1 MPRKLLIIIVAA
13 VLLIGAGGG
22 GYYFFV
28 KPRKHTV
35 ARKVVKP
42 PPPPPKLAYVEV
54 KEMTL
59 RLADAGAEHYIKL
72 SPVLGVPVAKSDE
85 MGEKLPVVRDR
96 IVTVVTA
103 RNSTDLATPAGKD
116 KLKADLMNVLHRDFH
131 EDVVDIYFSDYL
143 VE

>member
-1 MPRKLLIIIVAA
+1 MPKPLIIIVAA
-13 VLLIGAGGG
+13 VLLIGGGGG

-28 KPRKHTV
+28 KAQKPAV
-35 ARKVVKP
+35 AKKVA

-72 SPVLGVPVAKSDE
+72 SPVLGVPAIKSEE
-85 MGEKLPVVRDR
+85 MEEKVPVVRDR
-96 IVTVVTA
+96 IVTIVTA
-103 RNSTDLATPAGKD
+103 RSSADLATPAGKD
-116 KLKADLMNVLHRDFH
+116 KLKADLMDILHRDFH
-131 EDVVDIYFSDYL
+131 DDVIDIYFSDYL

>member
-1 MPRKLLIIIVAA
+1 MPKPLIIIVAA
-13 VLLIGAGGG
+13 VLLIGGGSG

-28 KPRKHTV
+28 MAKKP
-35 ARKVVKP
+35 AVVKKVA
-42 PPPPPKLAYVEV
+42 PPPPPKLAYVDV

-72 SPVLGVPVAKSDE
+72 SPVLGVPAGKSEE
-85 MGEKLPVVRDR
+85 MEEKVPVVRDR

-103 RNSTDLATPAGKD
+103 RSSADLATPAGKN
-116 KLKADLMNVLHRDFH
+116 KLKADLIDTLHHDFH
-131 EDVVDIYFSDYL
+131 DDVVDIYFSDYL

>member
-1 MPRKLLIIIVAA
+1 MPKKLLIIVIA
-13 VLLIGAGGG
+13 VVVLAGGG
-22 GYYFFV
+22 AGYYFLLRP
-28 KPRKHTV
+28 KRHPTV
-35 ARKVVKP
+35 AKKAP
-42 PPPPPKLAYVEV
+42 PPPPPKLAYVDV

-59 RLADAGAEHYIKL
+59 RLADPGAEHYIKL

-85 MGEKLPVVRDR
+85 MSEKLPVVRDR

-116 KLKADLMNVLHRDFH
+116 KLKADLMNVLHHDFH
-131 EDVVDIYFSDYL
+131 DDVVDIYFSDYL